1 MAYLLDTN
9 ILLRL
14 FDKNSADHETVVTAV
29 DALKEQGETL
39 YFAPQNAAE
48 LWNVVTRPA
57 DKNGLGLS
65 TVQANVLLT
74 EIEQLFEL
82 LLDTPSIYPAWR
94 SLVQTA
100 KVAGV
105 QVHDARL
112 VAWMQ
117 VHDVS
122 HVLTL
127 NVSDFKRFEAVAG
140 IVVVSPQHLVSR

>member
-14 FDKNSADHETVVTAV
+14 LDNNSPHDATVFAAV
-29 DALKEQGETL
+29 DMLKEQGERL

-48 LWNVVTRPA
+48 LWNVVTRPI

-65 TVQANVLLT
+65 TDRAGALLT

-117 VHDVS
+117 VHDVT

-140 IVVVSPQHLVSR
+140 IVVVSPHDLVSR

>member
-14 FDKNSADHETVVTAV
+14 FHNNSADHRTVFAAV
-29 DALKEQGETL
+29 NVLKEQGETL
-39 YFAPQNAAE
+39 YFASQNAAE
-48 LWNVVTRPA
+48 LWNVVTRPV

-65 TVQANVLLT
+65 IETADALLT

-100 KVAGV
+100 KVAGM

-117 VHDVS
+117 VH
-122 HVLTL
+122 
-127 NVSDFKRFEAVAG
+127 
-140 IVVVSPQHLVSR
+140 

>member
-14 FDKNSADHETVVTAV
+14 LDNNSSDDATVFAAV
-29 DALKEQGETL
+29 DMLKEQSETL

-48 LWNVVTRPA
+48 FWNVVTRPI
-57 DKNGLGLS
+57 DKNGLGPS
-65 TVQANVLLT
+65 TDRADALLT
-74 EIEQLFEL
+74 EIERLFEL
-82 LLDTPSIYPAWR
+82 ILDTPAIYPIWR

-117 VHDVS
+117 VHDVT

-127 NVSDFKRFEAVAG
+127 NVSDFKRFEEVAG
-140 IVVVSPQHLVSR
+140 IVVVSPHDLVSR